1 MWGTQA
7 LPKVCL
13 HLACFAAVAHW
24 GGDRPCDVRNVNGPQ
39 VRTAC
44 RLPALLAPSAS
55 SILRAL
61 GPPSPDTPALASFL
75 SPLPV
80 ETP

>member
-24 GGDRPCDVRNVNGPQ
+24 GGDNHVM
-39 VRTAC
+39 
-44 RLPALLAPSAS
+44 SAM
-55 SILRAL
+55 
-61 GPPSPDTPALASFL
+61 
-75 SPLPV
+75 
-80 ETP
+80 